1 VRIGKDALMYV
12 GGAVGLLVFIF
23 AVLMIFGVVPFTHQ
37 TVGALLAVLCVGF
50 VGPFVVR
57 T

>member
-1 VRIGKDALMYV
+1 MYIS
-12 GGAVGLLVFIF
+12 GGVGLLVFIF
-23 AVLMIFGVVPFTHQ
+23 AVLMIFGVVPFTREV
-37 TVGALLAVLCVGF
+37 VGALIAGLCLGF